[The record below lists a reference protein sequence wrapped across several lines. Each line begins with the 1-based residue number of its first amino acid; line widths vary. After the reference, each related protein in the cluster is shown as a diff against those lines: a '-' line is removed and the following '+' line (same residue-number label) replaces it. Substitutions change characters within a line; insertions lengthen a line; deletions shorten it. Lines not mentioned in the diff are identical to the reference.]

1 MKTASFLRIIGF
13 IILAFLLLEFIV
25 DSGEDWAIVKYPI
38 IWAVLGVLLV
48 FAIALEIVAAALQN
62 ILFGG
67 LSEEAK
73 LRYNIAEA
81 LRKEN
86 QYGWLQQTY
95 KKMMG
100 AKPISQEQEIVMDH
114 NYDGIR
120 ELDNKL
126 PPWWVY
132 MFYATIIFAVVYMVR
147 YHIFDG
153 IDQREE
159 YEIEIAQAKAEIEQ
173 YKKNNKDLIDA
184 NTVELLTDAGDIE
197 AGKSIFT
204 ANCAACHKD
213 TGAGGIGPNLTD
225 DYWILGGG
233 IKNVFHTI
241 SEGGRAGKGMIAW
254 KTDLKP
260 SEMAQVASYVLKL
273 HGTNPVDPK
282 EPEGDLWQDAN
293 APVDNVEVKVIDSTH
308 IQIEIT
314 NDPVIDSIEAGK
326 KAN

>member
-126 PPWWVY
+126 PPWW
-132 MFYATIIFAVVYMVR
+132 
-147 YHIFDG
+147 
-153 IDQREE
+153 
-159 YEIEIAQAKAEIEQ
+159 
-173 YKKNNKDLIDA
+173 
-184 NTVELLTDAGDIE
+184 
-197 AGKSIFT
+197 
-204 ANCAACHKD
+204 
-213 TGAGGIGPNLTD
+213 
-225 DYWILGGG
+225 
-233 IKNVFHTI
+233 NV
-241 SEGGRAGKGMIAW
+241 
-254 KTDLKP
+254 L
-260 SEMAQVASYVLKL
+260 
-273 HGTNPVDPK
+273 
-282 EPEGDLWQDAN
+282 GDLRVCAGL
-293 APVDNVEVKVIDSTH
+293 AYSSKFHLSTGWRGAS
-308 IQIEIT
+308 T
-314 NDPVIDSIEAGK
+314 
-326 KAN
+326 